1 MNSKVEE
8 FLTAEEEAEVIAAIC
23 KAEIN
28 TSGEIRVHLE
38 PHANI
43 DAFDRAAEVFDLL
56 SMHKT
61 KNRNGVLI
69 YVAVEDR
76 TLVILGDTGIN
87 DVVPP
92 HFWES
97 TKDTIIDQFKKGF
110 IKQGLVNGI
119 LQAGEQLKVHFP
131 FEKGDANELSNEIS
145 TH

>member
-1 MNSKVEE
+1 MKSKVEE
-8 FLTAEEEAEVIAAIC
+8 FLTAQEEAEVIAAIC
-23 KAEIN
+23 EAEKN
-28 TSGEIRVHLE
+28 TNGEIRVHLE
-38 PHANI
+38 PHSTI
-43 DAFDRAAEVFDLL
+43 DPFDRAAEVFDLL
-56 SMHKT
+56 AMHET

-87 DVVPP
+87 DVVPV

-97 TKDTIIDQFKKGF
+97 TKDAIIEQFKKGF

-119 LQAGEQLKVHFP
+119 LKAGEQLKAHFP
-131 FEKGDANELSNEIS
+131 FKNGDANELSNEIS

>member
-8 FLTAEEEAEVIAAIC
+8 FLTAKEEAEVIAAIC
-23 KAEIN
+23 TAEKN

-38 PHANI
+38 PHATI

-56 SMHKT
+56 SMHET

-87 DVVPP
+87 DVVPT

-97 TKDTIIDQFKKGF
+97 TKDAIIEQFKKGF

-119 LQAGEQLKVHFP
+119 LMAGEQLKMHFP
-131 FEKGDANELSNEIS
+131 FEKGDTNELSNEIS